1 MLTTACKN
9 LMLDAFGV
17 THLSL
22 HSAYSATGANEI
34 AGGSPAYARKAAT
47 FSAAAAESKVLTS
60 AVTFDVPAG
69 ITCKYVGKWTA
80 LTGGVFLGMSALAG
94 TEYEFYCDLVN
105 NKILLDGHTFVNGDR
120 VVFLGGPGTPPGG
133 LSEATEYYVV
143 GSATG
148 EFQVAATAGGAAID
162 LTAQASGKCVV
173 SKIVPETFGSQG
185 SLQINAFSVSLTA

>member
-47 FSAAAAESKVLTS
+47 FSAAAAESKALAS

-69 ITCKYVGKWTA
+69 GSCKYVGKWTA
-80 LTGGVFLGMSALAG
+80 LTGGTFLGMSALAG
-94 TEYEFYCDLVN
+94 AEKEFYCDLTNDKVQSVAHGFAN
-105 NKILLDGHTFVNGDR
+105 STK
-120 VVFLGGPGTPPGG
+120 VVFYGGTPPGG
-133 LSEATEYYVV
+133 LSEATEYFVV
-143 GSATG
+143 GATADDFGVSATD
-148 EFQVAATAGGAAID
+148 GGAAIN
-162 LTAQASGKCVV
+162 LTSQAVGKCVV
-173 SKIVPETFGSQG
+173 SKIVPETYGSQG
-185 SLQINAFSVSLTA
+185 SLEISAFSVSLTA